1 MGLWMLLQ
9 QSGAKLSPGRVA
21 SGWLYISAIAAGLI
35 ALVALVVW
43 VAVLN
48 FARARR
54 RKAEQMDK
62 DAEPRVE
69 RPRKDPWI
77 EAGKRAGTPSAADLE
92 RGITRAASGGGSAAR
107 STEPLESGEEDGPTG
122 RPVALVTGAARRVG
136 RAIAKK
142 LAAAGCDVYFTYHQ
156 SSEEAEGLAREL
168 SELGSTGSF
177 HQVDLGDA
185 AQVEALGRDLA
196 GTLEKL
202 DVLVHNASI
211 YAASPL
217 SELSLE
223 EVLKQY
229 QINAAAPLVLTARLA
244 PLLMQSDMKGGGAV
258 VAFTDI
264 HAMGRPRRE
273 FSAYAMSKAAVTEMV
288 YSLARD
294 LAPLVRVNGVA
305 PGVVAWPEEGE
316 EKDPDAQRKYVR
328 RIPLARPGTPEDAAE
343 VVRWLALDATYLTG
357 EIIRVD
363 GGRWLT

>member
-1 MGLWMLLQ
+1 MGLSALTQ
-9 QSGAKLSPGRVA
+9 QGAKLPPDVSLKA
-21 SGWLYISAIAAGLI
+21 WLYLLLVGILLI
-35 ALVALVVW
+35 ALLAW
-43 VAVLN
+43 VLAAN
-48 FARARR
+48 AMRAKRR
-54 RKAEQMDK
+54 ERDRKERTP
-62 DAEPRVE
+62 ESE
-69 RPRKDPWI
+69 RPRKDPWV
-77 EAGKRAGTPSAADLE
+77 EAGKRVGVPTSEELEQGVVPTTASSRTRVAAAEPAPEHAERTPS
-92 RGITRAASGGGSAAR
+92 
-107 STEPLESGEEDGPTG
+107 G

-156 SSEEAEGLAREL
+156 SGDEAEELAREL

-177 HQVDLGDA
+177 HQVDFGDA

-211 YAASPL
+211 YSVSPL
-217 SELSLE
+217 SELSLD
-223 EVLKQY
+223 EVMRQY
-229 QINAAAPLVLTARLA
+229 QINAASPLVLTARLA

-273 FSAYAMSKAAVTEMV
+273 FAAYAMSKAAVTEMV
-288 YSLARD
+288 YSLSRD

-305 PGVVAWPEEGE
+305 PGVVAWPEEGQE
-316 EKDPDAQRKYVR
+316 TDPDAQRKYVR

>member
-1 MGLWMLLQ
+1 MGLVLFLMQ
-9 QSGAKLSPGRVA
+9 ESKLSPAQKATWGPLSVA
-21 SGWLYISAIAAGLI
+21 MIGAV
-35 ALVALVVW
+35 LVLLVGIVVW
-43 VAVLN
+43 
-48 FARARR
+48 FAFASLRRAKQRT
-54 RKAEQMDK
+54 K
-62 DAEPRVE
+62 DRLERAPRVE
-69 RPRKDPWI
+69 KPVKDPWV
-77 EAGKRAGTPSAADLE
+77 EAGKRAAIPTVADLE
-92 RGITRAASGGGSAAR
+92 RGVVPKRAAS
-107 STEPLESGEEDGPTG
+107 TEPDMRVQGSGPTG

-156 SSEEAEGLAREL
+156 SGDEAEGLAREL
-168 SELGSTGSF
+168 SQLGSTGSF

-185 AQVEALGRDLA
+185 AQVDALGRDLA

-202 DVLVHNASI
+202 DILVHNASI
-211 YAASPL
+211 YSASPL
-217 SELSLE
+217 SELSMDD
-223 EVLKQY
+223 VLRQY
-229 QINAAAPLVLTARLA
+229 HINAASPLVLTARLA

-258 VAFTDI
+258 IAFTDI

-273 FSAYAMSKAAVTEMV
+273 FAAYAMSKAAVTEMI

-316 EKDPDAQRKYVR
+316 ENDPDAQRKYVR

-343 VVRWLALDATYLTG
+343 VVRWLALDATYITG

>member
-1 MGLWMLLQ
+1 MGFVLFLMQ
-9 QSGAKLSPGRVA
+9 TSKLSPAQKATWGPLSVA
-21 SGWLYISAIAAGLI
+21 MIGAV
-35 ALVALVVW
+35 LVLLVGMVVW
-43 VAVLN
+43 
-48 FARARR
+48 FAFASLRRAKQRAKER
-54 RKAEQMDK
+54 LERA
-62 DAEPRVE
+62 PRVE
-69 RPRKDPWI
+69 TPLKDPWV
-77 EAGKRAGTPSAADLE
+77 ESAKRAATPTVAELE
-92 RGITRAASGGGSAAR
+92 RGVVPRRTP
-107 STEPLESGEEDGPTG
+107 STEPEARAQGAGPTG

-142 LAAAGCDVYFTYHQ
+142 LASAGCDVYFTYHQ
-156 SSEEAEGLAREL
+156 SGDEAETLAREL
-168 SELGSTGSF
+168 SQLGSTGSF

-185 AQVEALGRDLA
+185 AQVDALGRDLA

-202 DVLVHNASI
+202 DILVHNASV
-211 YAASPL
+211 YSASPL
-217 SELSLE
+217 SELSMDD
-223 EVLKQY
+223 VLRQY
-229 QINAAAPLVLTARLA
+229 QINAASPLVLTARLA

-258 VAFTDI
+258 IAFSDI

-273 FSAYAMSKAAVTEMV
+273 FAAYAMSKAAVTEMI

-316 EKDPDAQRKYVR
+316 ENDPDAQRKYVR